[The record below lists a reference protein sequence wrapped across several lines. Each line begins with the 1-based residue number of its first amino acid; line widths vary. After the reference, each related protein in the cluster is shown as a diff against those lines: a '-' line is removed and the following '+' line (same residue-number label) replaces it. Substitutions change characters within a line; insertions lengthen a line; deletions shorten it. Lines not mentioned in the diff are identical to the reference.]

1 MHENLMFKVEPVGR
15 DNLAQF
21 IRYAAAHGSEHDE
34 SYLPDKG
41 FAPSQEHPAYM
52 LMKSGEV
59 VGGVSLMR
67 TPRYLEA
74 RRGRF
79 SFFHCVEAS
88 YQTYSLLFVAI
99 QRHFDG
105 LDSVYLFL
113 PEDRR
118 ASAKALAQL
127 GFAIE
132 RYSYIMKTDNVT
144 PAGLVVPE
152 GLTLLPIQPSDEHF
166 ARLFADTINANFSE
180 LAGHVPTHADLVREW
195 IEEDTYLEDG
205 IALLLEGRRAVGT
218 VGVMCDSEDHNAGEI
233 MALSVEKEY
242 RGRGLGQLLLRHAVC
257 FATWRGL
264 RPVFLSVNAENRAAL
279 RLYQSEG
286 FSVTD
291 MMVCYSRDGGAAKL
305 PSGSPARQ
313 D

>member
-1 MHENLMFKVEPVGR
+1 MHENLMLKVEPVGR

-34 SYLPDKG
+34 SYLPDEG

-52 LMKSGEV
+52 LMQSGE
-59 VGGVSLMR
+59 
-67 TPRYLEA
+67 
-74 RRGRF
+74 
-79 SFFHCVEAS
+79 EAS
-88 YQTYSLLFVAI
+88 YHTYSLLFNAV
-99 QRHFDG
+99 QRHFAG
-105 LDSVYLFL
+105 LDGVYLFL
-113 PEDRR
+113 PENRR
-118 ASAKALAQL
+118 AAAEALGQL

-132 RYSYIMKTDNVT
+132 RYSYVMKIDNVS

-152 GLTLLPIQPSDEHF
+152 GLTLLPIQASDEHF
-166 ARLFADTINANFSE
+166 ARLFADAINANFSE
-180 LAGHVPTHADLVREW
+180 LAGHVPMTVDLVLEW
-195 IEEDTYLEDG
+195 IEEGTYLEDG

-233 MALSVEKEY
+233 MALSVAKEY

-279 RLYQSEG
+279 RLYQAAG

-291 MMVCYSRDGGAAKL
+291 MMVCYSRDCGAANL